1 MSDEPLPQRRYHH
14 GNLRQVLLEAAEAE
28 LEAQGLEHFSLRGV
42 AKRAGV
48 SHAAPAHHFR
58 DTTGLLTALATV
70 GFERLVAFKDRE
82 QSAAAADGLSQLVAA
97 GLGYVAFATAH
108 PALFHLMFTSRRPDP
123 ADPALC
129 AAGAL
134 AYGRLVRDV
143 GRLVEEETAT
153 TPARPPEDV
162 EARIAATWALAHG
175 LADLVIAGRLRHL
188 DALDPTARRTRLA
201 AIFRS
206 GIGEGS

>member
-1 MSDEPLPQRRYHH
+1 MSDEPASPRRYHH
-14 GNLRQVLLEAAEAE
+14 GNLREALVHSAEAE
-28 LEAQGLEHFSLRGV
+28 LQEHGLEQFSLRGV

-48 SHAAPAHHFR
+48 SHAAPAHHFG

-82 QSAAAADGLSQLVAA
+82 QAAAVADSVSQLVAA
-97 GLGYVAFATAH
+97 GLGYVAFAEAH
-108 PALFHLMFTSRRPDP
+108 PALFHLMFTSRRPDF

-129 AAGAL
+129 AAGET
-134 AYGRLVRDV
+134 AYRL
-143 GRLVEEETAT
+143 LVEDVRRVA
-153 TPARPPEDV
+153 ADAGIEDEGAV

-188 DALDPTARRTRLA
+188 DGAAAKDRRQRLS
-201 AIFRS
+201 AILLC
-206 GIGEGS
+206 GLAKL